1 MLTKEIIANIAQ
13 ATGLTKRRANELL
26 NAANAVI
33 IESLMKDQAVPLQSV
48 GTLEI
53 KQRNERTIVHP
64 KTGVRS
70 VIPSKRQI
78 SFRPTA
84 TLKDQFK
91 NT

>member
-13 ATGLTKRRANELL
+13 ATGLTKRRTTDLL

-33 IESLMKDQAVPLQSV
+33 IESLMSDQSVPLQGI
-48 GTLEI
+48 GTLEV
-53 KQRNERTIVHP
+53 KQRNERVIVHP

-70 VIPSKRQI
+70 VVPAKKQI

-84 TLKDQFK
+84 NMKEQFK
-91 NT
+91 KA

>member
-1 MLTKEIIANIAQ
+1 MLTKEIIANIAD
-13 ATGLTKRRANELL
+13 ATGLTKKRTTDLL

-33 IESLMKDQAVPLQSV
+33 IESLMNDQAVPLQGL
-48 GTLEI
+48 GTLEV

-70 VIPSKRQI
+70 VIPSKKQI

-84 TLKDQFK
+84 SMKDQFK
-91 NT
+91 KA